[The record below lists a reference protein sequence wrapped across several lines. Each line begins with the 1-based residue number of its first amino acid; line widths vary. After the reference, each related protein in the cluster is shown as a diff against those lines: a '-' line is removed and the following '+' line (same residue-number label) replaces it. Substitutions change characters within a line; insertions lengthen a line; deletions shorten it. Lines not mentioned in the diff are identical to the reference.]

1 MTANTSRGT
10 DPATAADLHIHSC
23 LSPCGSLEM
32 SPQRIIREAR
42 EKDLSLISLSDHNAC
57 ANCAPLIRLG
67 EDAGIQVI
75 PGMEVTTVEE
85 AHVLCYFPG
94 IDAAEDFADFI
105 YDHLPEVFNNPAKM
119 GDQVIVDEFGTITG
133 EIDKY
138 LGVATDLSVDRLFEE
153 ASSRGALV
161 VPSHIDRPYAGLI
174 AQLGFIPDIPF
185 HAVEVAFARNLIL
198 AEGFSVLAS
207 SDAHIPELLGAKR
220 SLFPG
225 DEAPDFSLLKRAL
238 KNRRVITVYDDT

>member
-1 MTANTSRGT
+1 MI
-10 DPATAADLHIHSC
+10 AADLHIHSC
-23 LSPCGSLEM
+23 LSPCGSLKM
-32 SPQRIIREAR
+32 SPRAIIHEAE
-42 EKDLSLISLSDHNAC
+42 EKSLSLITLSDHNAC
-57 ANCAPLIRLG
+57 ANCAPCIRLG
-67 EDAGIQVI
+67 QDVGIQVI

-85 AHVLCYFPG
+85 AHVLCYFSSL
-94 IDAAEDFADFI
+94 DAAEDFADFI
-105 YDHLPEVFNNPAKM
+105 YDHLPKIYNNPTKM

-138 LGVATDLSVDRLFEE
+138 LGAATDLSVDRLFKE

-185 HAVEVAFARNLIL
+185 HGVEVAFRRNLPM
-198 AEGFSVLAS
+198 AEGFSILAS
-207 SDAHIPELLGAKR
+207 SDAHIPELIGSKR

-225 DEAPDFSLLKRAL
+225 DEAPGFAVLKRAL
-238 KNRRVITVYDDT
+238 KNRQVITVFDEA